1 MPNLGRRDVL
11 KLGGMLAASG
21 LPAAQAASHRPSR
34 TTLKALEPVQQ
45 QTINFIYDGLHLT
58 PLEYGRILQQYTES
72 GDFHPDNY
80 SNGGVIR
87 ELEQTFARLLGKES
101 AVFMPTG
108 TLANHIAMRELAGA
122 QRRVIVQAESHIY
135 NDCGDCAQTLSGLNL
150 IPLGPR
156 QAGFTLEDIQD
167 VLSTMRSG
175 RVETQ
180 VGVISIE
187 TPVRRQH
194 AAMFGYDEIRRIA
207 HAARQA
213 GIRLHLDGAR
223 LFVEAVHTGVSPAQ
237 YSALFDTV
245 YVSLYK
251 CFNAAS
257 GAILAGTQAFTENLY
272 HVRRMFGGGMPQVWP
287 CAAVALHFADSF
299 LDDYRTA
306 WQHAKTL
313 FHHLNAHPAF
323 RVEYIPNGTH
333 IVKLHVDTADL
344 DAFRGKL
351 YQRQIHL
358 PAASPGQHIVALK
371 INPSLNHASAVDMAQ
386 AFIAAL

>member
-1 MPNLGRRDVL
+1 MPHLGRRDIL
-11 KLGGMLAASG
+11 KLGGMLAATG
-21 LPAAQAASHRPSR
+21 LPAAQAASPHAS
-34 TTLKALEPVQQ
+34 TLKALEPVQH
-45 QTINFIYDGLHLT
+45 TVNFIYDGLHLT
-58 PLEYGRILQQYTES
+58 PLEYTHILQQYTES
-72 GDFHPDNY
+72 GDLQPDNY
-80 SNGGVIR
+80 SNGGIIQ

-108 TLANHIAMRELAGA
+108 TLANHIAMRELAGP

-150 IPLGPR
+150 IPLGPH

-167 VLSTMRSG
+167 VLHTMSSG

-180 VGVISIE
+180 IGVISIE

-194 AAMFGYDEIRRIA
+194 DTMFGFDEIRRIA
-207 HAARQA
+207 HAARQM

-223 LFVEAVHTGVSPAQ
+223 LFVEAVHTGISPAQ
-237 YSALFDTV
+237 YAALFDTV

-287 CAAVALHFADSF
+287 CAAVALHFANGF
-299 LDDYRTA
+299 LDDYRAA
-306 WQHAKTL
+306 WQRAEAL
-313 FHHLNAHPAF
+313 FQRLDAHPAF
-323 RVEYIPNGTH
+323 QVEYLPNGTH
-333 IVKLHVDTADL
+333 IVNLHVDTADL
-344 DAFRGKL
+344 NAFRDKL

-358 PAASPGQHIVALK
+358 LPAPRGQQMLTLK
-371 INPSLNHASAVDMAQ
+371 INPSLNRASGRDIAQ

>member
-1 MPNLGRRDVL
+1 MANLGRRDML

-21 LPAAQAASHRPSR
+21 FPAAQAAAPEPM
-34 TTLKALEPVQQ
+34 KALELVQSPVK
-45 QTINFIYDGLHLT
+45 TVNFIYDGLHLS
-58 PLEYGRILQQYTES
+58 PQEYAGILQQYAEP
-72 GDFHPDNY
+72 GDLQPDNY

-108 TLANHIAMRELAGA
+108 TLANHIAMRELAGS

-135 NDCGDCAQTLSGLNL
+135 NDCGDCAQTLSGLTL
-150 IPLGPR
+150 VPLAPGR
-156 QAGFTLEDIQD
+156 AGFTLEEIQEVD
-167 VLSTMRSG
+167 RTMRSG
-175 RVETQ
+175 RVDTRI
-180 VGVISIE
+180 GVISIE
-187 TPVRRQH
+187 TPVRRQYD
-194 AAMFGYDEIRRIA
+194 AMFGYDEMQRIA

-223 LFVEAVHTGVSPAQ
+223 LFVEAIHSGVELAQ
-237 YSALFDTV
+237 YAALFDTV

-257 GAILAGTQAFTENLY
+257 GAILAGTRAFTENLY

-299 LDDYRTA
+299 LDDYRAA
-306 WQHAKTL
+306 WGRAQKVL
-313 FHHLNAHPAF
+313 QQLDAHPRF

-333 IVKLHVDTADL
+333 IVKLHVDAADL
-344 DAFRGKL
+344 GAFRDKL
-351 YQRQIHL
+351 AQRQIYL
-358 PAASPGQHIVALK
+358 SAPSGEGVLALK
-371 INPSLNHASAVDMAQ
+371 INPSLNRVSAEEVAQ

>member
-1 MPNLGRRDVL
+1 MANLGRRDML

-21 LPAAQAASHRPSR
+21 FPAAQAAAPD
-34 TTLKALEPVQQ
+34 TMKALEPVQS
-45 QTINFIYDGLHLT
+45 TVNFIYDGLHLS
-58 PLEYGRILQQYTES
+58 PQEYAGILQQYAES
-72 GDFHPDNY
+72 GDLQPDNY

-108 TLANHIAMRELAGA
+108 TLANHIAMRELAGS

-135 NDCGDCAQTLSGLNL
+135 NDCGDCAQTLSGLTL
-150 IPLGPR
+150 VPLAPGR
-156 QAGFTLEDIQD
+156 AGFTLEEIQD
-167 VLSTMRSG
+167 VDRTMRSG
-175 RVETQ
+175 RVDTRI
-180 VGVISIE
+180 GVISIE
-187 TPVRRQH
+187 TPVRRQFD
-194 AAMFGYDEIRRIA
+194 AMFGYEEMQRIA

-223 LFVEAVHTGVSPAQ
+223 LFVEAIHSGVELAQ
-237 YSALFDTV
+237 YADLFDTV

-257 GAILAGTQAFTENLY
+257 GAILAGTRAFTENLY

-299 LDDYRTA
+299 LDDYRAA
-306 WQHAKTL
+306 WGRAQEVL
-313 FHHLNAHPAF
+313 QQLDAHPRF

-333 IVKLHVDTADL
+333 IVKLHVDAADL
-344 DAFRGKL
+344 GAFRDKL
-351 YQRQIHL
+351 AQREIAL
-358 PAASPGQHIVALK
+358 PASSGESVLALK
-371 INPSLNHASAVDMAQ
+371 INPSLNRASAQDVAQ

>member
-1 MPNLGRRDVL
+1 MADLGRRDML
-11 KLGGMLAASG
+11 KFGGMLAASG
-21 LPAAQAASHRPSR
+21 FPAAQAAAPEPM
-34 TTLKALEPVQQ
+34 KALEPVQSPVK
-45 QTINFIYDGLHLT
+45 TVNFIYDGLHLS
-58 PLEYGRILQQYTES
+58 PQEYAGILQQYAEP
-72 GDFHPDNY
+72 GDLQPDNY

-108 TLANHIAMRELAGA
+108 TLANHIAMRELAGS

-135 NDCGDCAQTLSGLNL
+135 NDCGDCAQTLSGLTL
-150 IPLGPR
+150 VPLAPGR
-156 QAGFTLEDIQD
+156 AGFTLEDIQD
-167 VLSTMRSG
+167 VDRTMRSG
-175 RVETQ
+175 RVDTRI
-180 VGVISIE
+180 GVISIE
-187 TPVRRQH
+187 TPVRRQYDV
-194 AAMFGYDEIRRIA
+194 MFGYDEMQRIA

-223 LFVEAVHTGVSPAQ
+223 LFVEAIHSGVELAQ
-237 YSALFDTV
+237 YAALFDTV

-257 GAILAGTQAFTENLY
+257 GAILAGTRAFTENLY

-299 LDDYRTA
+299 LDDYRAA
-306 WQHAKTL
+306 WGRAQKVL
-313 FHHLNAHPAF
+313 QQLDAHPRF

-333 IVKLHVDTADL
+333 IVKLHVDAADL
-344 DAFRGKL
+344 SAFRDKL
-351 YQRQIHL
+351 AQRQIYL
-358 PAASPGQHIVALK
+358 SAPSGEGMLALK
-371 INPSLNHASAVDMAQ
+371 INPSLNRVSAEEVAQ

>member
-1 MPNLGRRDVL
+1 MADLGRREML

-21 LPAAQAASHRPSR
+21 GFSAAQAASPD
-34 TTLKALEPVQQ
+34 TLKALEPVQS
-45 QTINFIYDGLHLT
+45 TINFIYDGLHLS
-58 PLEYGRILQQYTES
+58 PQEYAGVLQQYAAS
-72 GDFHPDNY
+72 GDLHPDAY

-108 TLANHIAMRELAGA
+108 TLANHIAMRELAGS

-135 NDCGDCAQTLSGLNL
+135 NDCGDCAQTLSGLTL
-150 IPLGPR
+150 VPLAPR
-156 QAGFTLEDIQD
+156 QAGFTLEDVQE
-167 VLSTMRSG
+167 VLLAMRSG
-175 RVETQ
+175 RVATQ

-194 AAMFGYDEIRRIA
+194 DAMFGYDEMQRIA

-223 LFVEAVHTGVSPAQ
+223 LFVEAIHSGVEPAQ
-237 YSALFDTV
+237 YAALFDTV

-257 GAILAGTQAFTENLY
+257 GAILAGARTFTEHLY
-272 HVRRMFGGGMPQVWP
+272 HTRRMFGGGMPQVWP
-287 CAAVALHFADSF
+287 CAAVALHFAEGF
-299 LDDYRTA
+299 LDDYRAA
-306 WQHAKTL
+306 WGRAQEVL
-313 FHHLNAHPAF
+313 QQLQAHPKF

-333 IVKLHVDTADL
+333 IVKLRVDTSDIG
-344 DAFRGKL
+344 AFRDKL
-351 YQRQIHL
+351 AQRQIYL
-358 PAASPGQHIVALK
+358 PSAPPGERELALK
-371 INPSLNHASAVDMAQ
+371 INPSLNRASAQEVAK

>member
-1 MPNLGRRDVL
+1 MPNLGRRDIL

-21 LPAAQAASHRPSR
+21 LPAAQAASHRPSDS
-34 TTLKALEPVQQ
+34 TLKALEPVQH
-45 QTINFIYDGLHLT
+45 TINFIYDGLHLT
-58 PLEYGRILQQYTES
+58 PSEYTRILQQYTES
-72 GDFHPDNY
+72 DDLQPDNY

-87 ELEQTFARLLGKES
+87 ELEQTFAHLLGKES

-150 IPLGPR
+150 IPLAP
-156 QAGFTLEDIQD
+156 QKAGFTLEDVQD
-167 VLSTMRSG
+167 VLRTMRSG

-194 AAMFGYDEIRRIA
+194 DAMFGYDEIRRIA

-223 LFVEAVHTGVSPAQ
+223 LFVEAVHTGISPAQ
-237 YSALFDTV
+237 HAALFDTV

-257 GAILAGTQAFTENLY
+257 GAILAGTKAFTEDLY

-287 CAAVALHFADSF
+287 CAVVALHFANGF
-299 LDDYRTA
+299 LDDYRAA
-306 WQHAKTL
+306 WQRAEDL
-313 FHHLNAHPAF
+313 FQRLDTYPAF
-323 RVEYIPNGTH
+323 QVEYIPSGTH
-333 IVKLHVDTADL
+333 IVKLHVDTADRH
-344 DAFRGKL
+344 AFRDKL
-351 YQRQIHL
+351 YQRHIHL
-358 PAASPGQHIVALK
+358 PSSPRGENVFTLK
-371 INPSLNHASAVDMAQ
+371 ITPSLNRISGPDLAQ

>member
-1 MPNLGRRDVL
+1 MPNLGRREML

-21 LPAAQAASHRPSR
+21 LPAASSLPAAAAPPA
-34 TTLKALEPVQQ
+34 TTLKALEPVQPP
-45 QTINFIYDGLHLT
+45 IVNLIYDGLHLT
-58 PLEYGRILQQYTES
+58 PLEYTGILQQYTES
-72 GDFHPDNY
+72 GDLHPDNY
-80 SNGGVIR
+80 SNGGIIR
-87 ELEQTFARLLGKES
+87 ALEQTFARLLGKES

-108 TLANHIAMRELAGA
+108 TLANHIAMRELAGP
-122 QRRVIVQAESHIY
+122 QLRVIVQAESHIY

-156 QAGFTLEDIQD
+156 QVGFTLEDIQD
-167 VLSTMRSG
+167 VLHTTRSG

-194 AAMFGYDEIRRIA
+194 DAMFGYDEIQRIA
-207 HAARQA
+207 YAARQL

-223 LFVEAVHTGVSPAQ
+223 LFVEAVHTGISPAQ
-237 YSALFDTV
+237 YAALFDTV
-245 YVSLYK
+245 YISLYK

-257 GAILAGTQAFTENLY
+257 GAILAGPQAMIDNLY

-299 LDDYRTA
+299 LDDYHTA
-306 WQHAKTL
+306 WQRAEAL
-313 FHHLNAHPAF
+313 FQHLDAHPAF
-323 RVEYIPNGTH
+323 QVEYIPNGTH
-333 IVKLHVDTADL
+333 IVKLHVDTPDL
-344 DAFRGKL
+344 DAFRHKL
-351 YQRQIHL
+351 YERHIHL
-358 PAASPGQHIVALK
+358 TSSGQPTLTLK
-371 INPSLNHASAVDMAQ
+371 INPSLNRASAPDLAQ

>member
-1 MPNLGRRDVL
+1 
-11 KLGGMLAASG
+11 
-21 LPAAQAASHRPSR
+21 
-34 TTLKALEPVQQ
+34 VQP
-45 QTINFIYDGLHLT
+45 TINFIHDGLHLT
-58 PLEYGRILQQYTES
+58 PQAYAHILQQDTES
-72 GDFHPDNY
+72 GELHPDNY
-80 SNGGVIR
+80 SNGGIIG

-108 TLANHIAMRELAGA
+108 TLANHMAIRELAGP

-150 IPLGPR
+150 IPLAPHR
-156 QAGFTLEDIQD
+156 AGFTLEDIQD
-167 VLSTMRSG
+167 VLRTMRSG
-175 RVETQ
+175 RVDTQ

-194 AAMFGYDEIRRIA
+194 DAMFGCDEIRRIA

-223 LFVEAVHTGVSPAQ
+223 LFVEAVHSGMAPAQ
-237 YSALFDTV
+237 YAALFDTV

-257 GAILAGTQAFTENLY
+257 GAILAGTKAFTENLY
-272 HVRRMFGGGMPQVWP
+272 HIRRMFGGGMPQVWP

-299 LDDYRTA
+299 LDDYRAA
-306 WQHAKTL
+306 WQRAEDL
-313 FHHLNAHPAF
+313 FQRLEAHPGF
-323 RVEYIPNGTH
+323 QVEYIPNGTH
-333 IVKLHVDTADL
+333 IVKLHVATTDL
-344 DAFRGKL
+344 EAFRDKL
-351 YQRQIHL
+351 YQHHIHL
-358 PAASPGQHIVALK
+358 PPALPGQGVLALK
-371 INPSLNHASAVDMAQ
+371 INPSLNCASGQDIAQ